1 MNRKP
6 RPRSAR
12 GPNPQMLSSPFEDK
26 LLRMIMTLATELAVV
41 RERADALADACK
53 SAGIDVDAVR
63 NDISP
68 ERTEARAARRR
79 ELAAQLLQVL
89 EEPD

>member
-1 MNRKP
+1 MSRKP

-12 GPNPQMLSSPFEDK
+12 GPDPQMLSSPFEDK

-53 SAGIDVDAVR
+53 SAGIDVDAVL
-63 NDISP
+63 DDTSP
-68 ERTEARAARRR
+68 GRAEARTVRRR